1 MINKQQLVAIMP
13 HAKNRADLFLPF
25 LNAAMNEF
33 DIDTALR
40 QAAFLAQI
48 GHESGQ
54 LRYVKELAS
63 GEAYEGRKDLGN
75 TFPGDGVKFKGRGL
89 IQVTGRANYT
99 AVMLALDLDCLE
111 HPELLETPE
120 NACRTAA
127 WWWKENGL
135 NEISDTGDIDS
146 ISDKVNK
153 GRKTKAYGDT
163 NGFEDRLKLFETAKK
178 VLGVE

>member
-1 MINKQQLVAIMP
+1 MLTKQQLVAIMP
-13 HAKNRADLFLPF
+13 FARNRADLFLPF
-25 LNAAMNEF
+25 LNAAMAEF
-33 DIDTALR
+33 DIDTPKR
-40 QAAFLAQI
+40 VAAFLSQV

-54 LRYVKELAS
+54 LRYLKELAS
-63 GEAYEGRKDLGN
+63 GAAYEGRKDLGN
-75 TFPGDGVKFKGRGL
+75 TQPGDGVKFKGRGL

-99 AVMLALDLDCLE
+99 AVMMALDLDCLE

-120 NACRTAA
+120 NATRVSA

-135 NEISDTGDIDS
+135 NEVSDTGDIDS

-163 NGFEDRLKLFETAKK
+163 NGFADRLALYTLAKQQ
-178 VLGVE
+178 LGVV

>member
-13 HAKNRADLFLPF
+13 HAKNRADMFLPF

-127 WWWKENGL
+127 WWWKDHGL
-135 NEISDTGDIDS
+135 NELA
-146 ISDKVNK
+146 DK
-153 GRKTKAYGDT
+153 RDFIRITKRINGGT
-163 NGFEDRLKLFETAKK
+163 NGLLDRQHLYSAACKE
-178 VLGVE
+178 LGVA